1 MLERFRHKV
10 EELRGLI
17 ADLRSASV
25 SMGQG
30 GSQGCRKN
38 PSHFVGPSPCGQG
51 GSTLSAPLT
60 ATSDNRCLLAVSG
73 GMDSMCMADLWLR
86 CFGAGSFAIAH
97 CNFHLRGEESDGDEA
112 LVTKWAE
119 ENGVRMHRVDFDTV
133 GYAADNGLSI
143 EMAARE
149 LRYRWFGELCLE
161 YGYEAVV
168 VAHHADD
175 NAETL
180 VLNMVRGAGLKGLT
194 GMKPISPLPLQ
205 QKPGQAGLDAFR
217 HPRPS
222 RHPRPDRGS
231 LYVFRPL
238 LTFTRKQIEGHVF
251 AWKVPYR
258 EDSTNSSVEYRR
270 NSIRHE
276 VFPLLERMNPS
287 YVRTLN
293 REMTYLSDAS
303 SIVEE
308 WCRAQLPDVV
318 TFTDSRTDCG
328 LHWPPS
334 TSWAPR
340 PSCLPEPPSCHP
352 ERSEGSLVIN
362 LPALLAKPH
371 WRYLLYYILEP
382 YGFNSQT
389 LESLEDLLA
398 SERTVSGKR
407 FESQDWVLRTER
419 QSLLLVPKM
428 AGQAGHDGAARSCH
442 DGAMQAGHVGAMQA
456 GHDGATQAGHDG
468 ATQAGHDGATQA
480 GHDGAARSGHDGA
493 TQAGHD
499 GPVIL
504 GRPVIPDLIG
514 DPVNLCRPVIPDLIG
529 DPFIPVRAAGTYH
542 CNGQRFLVEV
552 LSWSE
557 DMPLKQPPG
566 VLIFDAAKL
575 KFPFVC
581 RKWRQG
587 DWLVPL
593 GMKGRKKVSDLFAD
607 LKYGSFEK
615 EAALMI
621 VDCAGERAEQQR
633 VAGVLGVRMD
643 KDYKVSAETED
654 IIRITLLNDN

>member
-25 SMGQG
+25 SMDQG

-60 ATSDNRCLLAVSG
+60 STFDNRCLLAVSG
-73 GMDSMCMADLWLR
+73 GIDSMCLADLWIR

-133 GYAADNGLSI
+133 GYAAENGLSI

-149 LRYRWFGELCLE
+149 LRYRWFGELCQE
-161 YGYEAVV
+161 HGYEAVV

-194 GMKPISPLPLQ
+194 GMKPVSPLPYL
-205 QKPGQAGLDAFR
+205 
-217 HPRPS
+217 S
-222 RHPRPDRGS
+222 RHCEEHPTRHCEERSDVAI
-231 LYVFRPL
+231 LRPL

-276 VFPLLERMNPS
+276 VFPLFERMNPS

-308 WCRAQLPDVV
+308 WCKEHVDNVLSPLS
-318 TFTDSRTDCG
+318 F
-328 LHWPPS
+328 
-334 TSWAPR
+334 R
-340 PSCLPEPPSCHP
+340 PSEASGEISISIP
-352 ERSEGSLVIN
+352 R
-362 LPALLAKPH
+362 LLEIPQ

-382 YGFNSQT
+382 YGFNTSV
-389 LESLEDLLA
+389 LASLENLLM
-398 SERTVSGKR
+398 SDRTISGKR
-407 FESQDWVLRTER
+407 FESADYVLRTER
-419 QSLLLVPKM
+419 QSLVVVPKM
-428 AGQAGHDGAARSCH
+428 AGHPAHDFA
-442 DGAMQAGHVGAMQA
+442 
-456 GHDGATQAGHDG
+456 
-468 ATQAGHDGATQA
+468 
-480 GHDGAARSGHDGA
+480 
-493 TQAGHD
+493 
-499 GPVIL
+499 
-504 GRPVIPDLIG
+504 
-514 DPVNLCRPVIPDLIG
+514 VIPDLIG
-529 DPFIPVRAAGTYH
+529 DPFVPVRGAGAYH
-542 CNGQRFLVEV
+542 CNGRRLVVEV
-552 LSWSE
+552 LPWSAE
-557 DMPLKQPPG
+557 MPLQQPAG
-566 VLIFDAAKL
+566 TLIFDADKL

-581 RKWRQG
+581 RGWRNG
-587 DWLVPL
+587 DWMIPL
-593 GMKGRKKVSDLFAD
+593 GMKGKKKLSDMFTDLKYSYQDKENALVLVDCTGDRAEKQHVAALLGVRIDDHYKVSDRTT
-607 LKYGSFEK
+607 S
-615 EAALMI
+615 
-621 VDCAGERAEQQR
+621 
-633 VAGVLGVRMD
+633 
-643 KDYKVSAETED
+643 
-654 IIRITLLNDN
+654 IIRITL

>member
-25 SMGQG
+25 SMDQG

-60 ATSDNRCLLAVSG
+60 STFDNRCLLAVSG
-73 GMDSMCMADLWLR
+73 GIDSMCLADLWIR

-133 GYAADNGLSI
+133 GYAAGNGLSI

-149 LRYRWFGELCLE
+149 LRYRWFGELCQE
-161 YGYEAVV
+161 HGYEAVV

-194 GMKPISPLPLQ
+194 GMKPVSPLPYLSCHCEEQ
-205 QKPGQAGLDAFR
+205 PTR
-217 HPRPS
+217 HCEERS
-222 RHPRPDRGS
+222 DVAI
-231 LYVFRPL
+231 LRPL

-276 VFPLLERMNPS
+276 VFPLFERMNPS

-303 SIVEE
+303 SIVDE
-308 WCRAQLPDVV
+308 WCRMQLSAVIDPHV
-318 TFTDSRTDCG
+318 G
-328 LHWPPS
+328 
-334 TSWAPR
+334 TSSLLRMTPEGPHTSLRGFEEAVAISIPR
-340 PSCLPEPPSCHP
+340 
-352 ERSEGSLVIN
+352 
-362 LPALLAKPH
+362 LLEIPQ

-382 YGFNSQT
+382 YGFNASV
-389 LESLEDLLA
+389 LESLENLLM
-398 SERTVSGKR
+398 SDRTISGKR
-407 FESQDWVLRTER
+407 FESADYVLRTER
-419 QSLLLVPKM
+419 QSLVVVPKM
-428 AGQAGHDGAARSCH
+428 AGQAGHD
-442 DGAMQAGHVGAMQA
+442 VPVEL
-456 GHDGATQAGHDG
+456 GHDVAVE
-468 ATQAGHDGATQA
+468 
-480 GHDGAARSGHDGA
+480 
-493 TQAGHD
+493 
-499 GPVIL
+499 P
-504 GRPVIPDLIG
+504 GRDVA
-514 DPVNLCRPVIPDLIG
+514 VIPDLIG
-529 DPFIPVRAAGTYH
+529 DPFVPVRGAGAYH
-542 CNGQRFLVEV
+542 CNGRRFVVEV
-552 LSWSE
+552 LPWSAE
-557 DMPLKQPPG
+557 MPLQQPAG
-566 VLIFDAAKL
+566 TLIFDADKL

-581 RKWRQG
+581 RGWRNG
-587 DWLVPL
+587 DWMIPL
-593 GMKGRKKVSDLFAD
+593 GMKGKKKLSDMFTDLKYSYQDKENALVLVDCTGDRAEKQHVAALLGVRIDDHYKVSDRTT
-607 LKYGSFEK
+607 S
-615 EAALMI
+615 
-621 VDCAGERAEQQR
+621 
-633 VAGVLGVRMD
+633 
-643 KDYKVSAETED
+643 
-654 IIRITLLNDN
+654 IIRITL

>member
-51 GSTLSAPLT
+51 GSTLSAPVPS
-60 ATSDNRCLLAVSG
+60 TSDHQYLLAVSG
-73 GMDSMCMADLWLR
+73 GVDSMCLADLWIR

-133 GYAADNGLSI
+133 SYASENGLSI

-149 LRYRWFGELCLE
+149 LRYRWFGELCQE
-161 YGYEAVV
+161 HGYEAVV

-194 GMKPISPLPLQ
+194 GMKPVSPLPYCEER
-205 QKPGQAGLDAFR
+205 PTR
-217 HPRPS
+217 HCEE
-222 RHPRPDRGS
+222 HPTCHCEEHPTCHCEERSDVAI
-231 LYVFRPL
+231 LRPL

-276 VFPLLERMNPS
+276 VFPLFERMNPS

-303 SIVEE
+303 SIVDE
-308 WCRAQLPDVV
+308 WCRMQLSAVIDPHVGTSSLLRMTPEGTHTPQSDQKGPCE
-318 TFTDSRTDCG
+318 TSFRTSLRG
-328 LHWPPS
+328 FEEAVAIS
-334 TSWAPR
+334 IPR
-340 PSCLPEPPSCHP
+340 
-352 ERSEGSLVIN
+352 
-362 LPALLAKPH
+362 LLEIPQ

-382 YGFNSQT
+382 YGFNTSV
-389 LESLEDLLA
+389 LASLENLLM
-398 SERTVSGKR
+398 SDRTISGKR
-407 FESQDWVLRTER
+407 FESAGYVLRTER
-419 QSLLLVPKM
+419 QSLVVVPKM
-428 AGQAGHDGAARSCH
+428 AGQAGHDVSGHPVH
-442 DGAMQAGHVGAMQA
+442 DVPVEP
-456 GHDGATQAGHDG
+456 GHDVA
-468 ATQAGHDGATQA
+468 
-480 GHDGAARSGHDGA
+480 
-493 TQAGHD
+493 
-499 GPVIL
+499 
-504 GRPVIPDLIG
+504 
-514 DPVNLCRPVIPDLIG
+514 VIPDLIG
-529 DPFIPVRAAGTYH
+529 DPFVPVRGAGAYH
-542 CNGQRFLVEV
+542 CNGRRFVVEV
-552 LSWSE
+552 LPWSAE
-557 DMPLKQPPG
+557 MPLQQPAG
-566 VLIFDAAKL
+566 TLIFDADKL

-581 RKWRQG
+581 RGWRNG
-587 DWLVPL
+587 DWMIPL
-593 GMKGRKKVSDLFAD
+593 GMKGKKKLSDMFTDLKYNYQDKENALVLVDCTGDRAEKQHIAALLGARIDNHYKVSDRTT
-607 LKYGSFEK
+607 S
-615 EAALMI
+615 
-621 VDCAGERAEQQR
+621 
-633 VAGVLGVRMD
+633 
-643 KDYKVSAETED
+643 
-654 IIRITLLNDN
+654 IIRITL

>member
-25 SMGQG
+25 SMD
-30 GSQGCRKN
+30 
-38 PSHFVGPSPCGQG
+38 QG

-60 ATSDNRCLLAVSG
+60 STFDNRCLLAVSG
-73 GMDSMCMADLWLR
+73 GIDSMCLADLWIR

-133 GYAADNGLSI
+133 GYAAENGLSI

-149 LRYRWFGELCLE
+149 LRYRWFGELCQKH
-161 YGYEAVV
+161 GYEAVV

-194 GMKPISPLPLQ
+194 GMKPVSPLPYL
-205 QKPGQAGLDAFR
+205 
-217 HPRPS
+217 S
-222 RHPRPDRGS
+222 RHCEEHPTRHCEERSDVAI
-231 LYVFRPL
+231 LRPL

-276 VFPLLERMNPS
+276 VFPLFERMNPS

-308 WCRAQLPDVV
+308 WCKEHVDNVLSPLS
-318 TFTDSRTDCG
+318 F
-328 LHWPPS
+328 
-334 TSWAPR
+334 R
-340 PSCLPEPPSCHP
+340 PSEASG
-352 ERSEGSLVIN
+352 EISLSI
-362 LPALLAKPH
+362 PRLLEIPQ

-382 YGFNSQT
+382 YGFNASA
-389 LESLEDLLA
+389 LESLENLLM
-398 SERTVSGKR
+398 SDRTISGKR
-407 FESQDWVLRTER
+407 FESSGYVLRTER
-419 QSLLLVPKM
+419 QSLVVVPKM
-428 AGQAGHDGAARSCH
+428 AGQAGHD
-442 DGAMQAGHVGAMQA
+442 VPVEL
-456 GHDGATQAGHDG
+456 GHDVPVELGHDV
-468 ATQAGHDGATQA
+468 AVE
-480 GHDGAARSGHDGA
+480 
-493 TQAGHD
+493 
-499 GPVIL
+499 P
-504 GRPVIPDLIG
+504 GRDVA
-514 DPVNLCRPVIPDLIG
+514 VIPDLIG
-529 DPFIPVRAAGTYH
+529 DPFVPVRGAGAYH
-542 CNGQRFLVEV
+542 CNGRRFVVEV
-552 LSWSE
+552 LPWSAE
-557 DMPLKQPPG
+557 MPLQQPAG
-566 VLIFDAAKL
+566 TLIFDADKL

-581 RKWRQG
+581 RGWRNG
-587 DWLVPL
+587 DWMIPL
-593 GMKGRKKVSDLFAD
+593 GMKGKKKLSDMFTDLKYSYQDKENALVLVDCIGDRAEKQHVAALLGVRIDDHYKVSDRTT
-607 LKYGSFEK
+607 S
-615 EAALMI
+615 
-621 VDCAGERAEQQR
+621 
-633 VAGVLGVRMD
+633 
-643 KDYKVSAETED
+643 
-654 IIRITLLNDN
+654 IIRITL

>member
-25 SMGQG
+25 SMD
-30 GSQGCRKN
+30 
-38 PSHFVGPSPCGQG
+38 QG

-60 ATSDNRCLLAVSG
+60 STFDNRCLLAVSG
-73 GMDSMCMADLWLR
+73 GIDSMCLADLWIR

-133 GYAADNGLSI
+133 GYAAENGLSI

-149 LRYRWFGELCLE
+149 LRYRWFGELCQKH
-161 YGYEAVV
+161 GYEAVV

-194 GMKPISPLPLQ
+194 GMKPVSPLPYL
-205 QKPGQAGLDAFR
+205 
-217 HPRPS
+217 S
-222 RHPRPDRGS
+222 RHCEEHPTRHCEERSDVAI
-231 LYVFRPL
+231 LRPL

-276 VFPLLERMNPS
+276 VFPLFERMNPS

-308 WCRAQLPDVV
+308 WCKEHVDNVLSPLS
-318 TFTDSRTDCG
+318 F
-328 LHWPPS
+328 
-334 TSWAPR
+334 R
-340 PSCLPEPPSCHP
+340 PSEASG
-352 ERSEGSLVIN
+352 EISLSI
-362 LPALLAKPH
+362 PRLLEIPQ

-382 YGFNSQT
+382 YGFNASA
-389 LESLEDLLA
+389 LESLENLLM
-398 SERTVSGKR
+398 SDRTISGKR
-407 FESQDWVLRTER
+407 FESSGYVLRTER
-419 QSLLLVPKM
+419 QSLVVVPKM
-428 AGQAGHDGAARSCH
+428 AGQAGHD
-442 DGAMQAGHVGAMQA
+442 VPVEL
-456 GHDGATQAGHDG
+456 GHDVPVELGHDV
-468 ATQAGHDGATQA
+468 AVE
-480 GHDGAARSGHDGA
+480 
-493 TQAGHD
+493 
-499 GPVIL
+499 P
-504 GRPVIPDLIG
+504 GRDVA
-514 DPVNLCRPVIPDLIG
+514 VIPDLIG
-529 DPFIPVRAAGTYH
+529 DPFVPVRGAGAYH
-542 CNGQRFLVEV
+542 CNGRRFVVEV
-552 LSWSE
+552 LPWSAE
-557 DMPLKQPPG
+557 MPLQQPAG
-566 VLIFDAAKL
+566 TLIFDADKL

-581 RKWRQG
+581 RGWRNG
-587 DWLVPL
+587 DWMIPL
-593 GMKGRKKVSDLFAD
+593 GMKGKKKLSDMFTDLKYNYQDKENALVLVDCTGDRAEKQHIAALLGARIDNHYKVSDRTT
-607 LKYGSFEK
+607 S
-615 EAALMI
+615 
-621 VDCAGERAEQQR
+621 
-633 VAGVLGVRMD
+633 
-643 KDYKVSAETED
+643 
-654 IIRITLLNDN
+654 IIRITL